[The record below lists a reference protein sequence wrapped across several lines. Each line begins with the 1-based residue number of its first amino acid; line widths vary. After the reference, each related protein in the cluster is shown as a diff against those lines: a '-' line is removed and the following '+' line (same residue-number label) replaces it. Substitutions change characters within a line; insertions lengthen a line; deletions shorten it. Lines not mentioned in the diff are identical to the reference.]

1 MQTDIA
7 ENSDSTLMYSH
18 GASVPSFTSAE
29 SASTM
34 CVCGEIGYAAIT
46 SGRHSATASATA
58 REPSICLSTDGL
70 LAVAC
75 HAVVGGLRR
84 GDVPARDPAAEPL
97 PDGDAA
103 ADVLEPELLDRPTG
117 VQDDRAAVAQAAEH
131 VDLVQQRR
139 VLHDQCVGVRDRLV
153 AADRAV
159 VDPAERDDRRT
170 GALRA

>member
-18 GASVPSFTSAE
+18 GASVPCFTSAE

-70 LAVAC
+70 LAVGR
-75 HAVVGGLRR
+75 HEVVGGLRR
-84 GDVPARDPAAEPL
+84 GDVAGA
-97 PDGDAA
+97 DAA
-103 ADVLEPELLDRPTG
+103 GEALANG
-117 VQDDRAAVAQAAEH
+117 
-131 VDLVQQRR
+131 
-139 VLHDQCVGVRDRLV
+139 GRD
-153 AADRAV
+153 
-159 VDPAERDDRRT
+159 
-170 GALRA
+170 